1 MTAGRSQSS
10 VLLPGFVLATLA
22 AFAIFAT
29 LAAAAPGP
37 ATIAGSPLALA
48 SVAHDPAERLA
59 GRLDRAAGRADA
71 GGREDWLA
79 QRVITREWGASD
91 DTNYVE
97 VEVPGYRS
105 EGWALL
111 LSSIVPGTGELSV
124 GEGSGWLFLLAEAGA
139 WTTRILLDRRA
150 DEHRDDAAKF
160 AGSPYDAGSEWSL
173 ARWASVTSNPDTLS
187 LQQLYA
193 GDAESFYHRIGADD
207 RYAAGW
213 ESGNARAT
221 FRGLETNYQNQRR
234 SVRYANGAIVLVHIA
249 SALDALHAARDH
261 NLPLQRNLKLK
272 LGGTLDP
279 SGESMALAV
288 GLERRF

>member
-1 MTAGRSQSS
+1 MTVGRSIGS
-10 VLLPGFVLATLA
+10 VLLLGL
-22 AFAIFAT
+22 AFAAC
-29 LAAAAPGP
+29 AAAAPASSG
-37 ATIAGSPLALA
+37 IAGSPLALA
-48 SVAHDPAERLA
+48 SVPSDPDARLA
-59 GRLDRAAGRADA
+59 ARLERATGHAEA

-139 WTTRILLDRRA
+139 WTARVLLDHRA
-150 DEHRDDAAKF
+150 DEHQNDAAKF
-160 AGSPYDAGSEWSL
+160 AGSPYGASSEWSL
-173 ARWASVTSNPDTLS
+173 ARWAAATSNPDTLS

-193 GDAESFYHRIGADD
+193 GDAEAFYHRIGGDD

-213 ESGNARAT
+213 ASAEARSDFLGIES
-221 FRGLETNYQNQRR
+221 NYQRQRR
-234 SVRYANGAIVLVHIA
+234 SVRYANGAIVFVHVV
-249 SALDALHAARDH
+249 SALDALHAAREH

-272 LGGTLDP
+272 LGGTIDP

>member
-1 MTAGRSQSS
+1 MTVGRSI
-10 VLLPGFVLATLA
+10 GFVLLLCLGFA
-22 AFAIFAT
+22 AC
-29 LAAAAPGP
+29 AAAAPASQG
-37 ATIAGSPLALA
+37 IAGSPLALA
-48 SVAHDPAERLA
+48 SVPHDPAARLA
-59 GRLDRAAGRADA
+59 SRLERVTGHAEA
-71 GGREDWLA
+71 GGHEDWLA

-111 LSSIVPGTGELSV
+111 LSSIVPGTGELYV

-139 WTTRILLDRRA
+139 WTARVLLDHRA
-150 DEHRDDAAKF
+150 DEHQNDGAKF
-160 AGSPYDAGSEWSL
+160 AGSPYSSASEWSL
-173 ARWASVTSNPDTLS
+173 ARWAAVTSNPDTLA

-193 GDAESFYHRIGADD
+193 GDAEAFYRRVGGDD

-213 ESGNARAT
+213 TSADARST
-221 FRGLETNYQNQRR
+221 FLGLESNYQHQRR
-234 SVRYANGAIVLVHIA
+234 SVRYANGAIVFVHIA
-249 SALDALHAARDH
+249 SALDALHAAREH

-272 LGGTLDP
+272 LGGTIDP

>member
-1 MTAGRSQSS
+1 MRGAGSMRS
-10 VLLPGFVLATLA
+10 VVLAGLVVGMVT
-22 AFAIFAT
+22 T
-29 LAAAAPGP
+29 GAAAAPAP
-37 ATIAGSPLALA
+37 AGITGSPLALA
-48 SVAHDPAERLA
+48 SVPGDPA
-59 GRLDRAAGRADA
+59 GRLAVRLARASGRAEA
-71 GGREDWLA
+71 GGHEDWLA

-97 VEVPGYRS
+97 IEVPGYRS

-111 LSSIVPGTGELSV
+111 LSSIVPGAGELYV
-124 GEGSGWLFLLAEAGA
+124 GEGSGWMFLLAEAGA
-139 WTTRILLDRRA
+139 WTARILLDHRA
-150 DEHRDDAAKF
+150 DEHQQDAAKF
-160 AGSPYDAGSEWSL
+160 AGSPYGASSQWSL
-173 ARWASVTSNPDTLS
+173 ARWAAATSNPDTLS

-213 ESGNARAT
+213 ESGNARST
-221 FRGLETNYQNQRR
+221 FLGLESNYQSQRR
-234 SVRYANGAIVLVHIA
+234 SVRYANGAIVLVHIV

-261 NLPLQRNLKLK
+261 NLPLQHNLKLK

-288 GLERRF
+288 GVERRF